1 MSRPDPYDPK
11 TAPVTTR
18 RVVRKRRVQRLKSLL
33 VVLGLV
39 LLIGFAIP
47 AQPSI
52 PVDGA
57 THLDWNKETFWHH
70 PWGASG
76 VHKGI
81 DIFAAQGTPVIAATP
96 GIVIYSGRLALG
108 GNVVSILGPRWRVH
122 YYAHLDKRDVN
133 RGFVGRGTA
142 IGSVGTTGNA
152 AGKPPHLHY
161 AVVTLIP
168 YPWRLDS
175 SPQGWKKMF
184 YLDPG
189 EELV

>member
-1 MSRPDPYDPK
+1 M
-11 TAPVTTR
+11 
-18 RVVRKRRVQRLKSLL
+18 RKRRTKRARFVLA
-33 VVLGLV
+33 VLGL
-39 LLIGFAIP
+39 LLLFGFAIP
-47 AQPSI
+47 ARPRI

-57 THLDWNKETFWHH
+57 THLDWNDKTFWHH

-81 DIFAAQGTPVIAATP
+81 DVFAAQGTPVIAATP
-96 GIVIYSGRLALG
+96 GLVIYSGRLDLG

-122 YYAHLDKRDVN
+122 YYAHMDEVHVT
-133 RGFVGRGTA
+133 RGLVGRGTA
-142 IGSVGTTGNA
+142 IGSVGTSGNA

-168 YPWRLDS
+168 YPWRFDLG
-175 SPQGWKKMF
+175 PQGWKKMF

-189 EELV
+189 DELT